1 VAHRGLAHADR
12 AVDHGH
18 ADALAV
24 VDRERAKDL
33 VGRLA
38 WPYEEKLQVWIGA
51 ARAQSAVNHDG
62 GSTVPAEEVDGDPRG
77 AGRGLPA
84 VRRPVGSRHPDPE
97 IRPR

>member
-1 VAHRGLAHADR
+1 
-12 AVDHGH
+12 
-18 ADALAV
+18 

-33 VGRLA
+33 VGRLTR
-38 WPYEEKLQVWIGA
+38 PYEEKMQVWVGA